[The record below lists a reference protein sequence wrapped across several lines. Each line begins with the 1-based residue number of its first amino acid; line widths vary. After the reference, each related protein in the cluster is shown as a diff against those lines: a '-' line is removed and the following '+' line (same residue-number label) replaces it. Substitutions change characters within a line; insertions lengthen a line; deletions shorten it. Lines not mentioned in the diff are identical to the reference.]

1 MELPKNI
8 VQIGKPD
15 KVHKIFVEDYV
26 VSYIKQLN
34 KKCDGR
40 AVGLALYGKFYE
52 EDGCKYYFL
61 YGATQIEGLEH
72 RGPYLSQN
80 EKEEIESIG
89 QKYFDGYEFLAWC
102 NVKGEP
108 VDCFYVLVQQKGV
121 AVEGYACFYE
131 KNESMLN
138 YMLFIGEKEK
148 EPEPEKTEEK
158 KPARGEWVAI
168 DYVKAAEKN
177 AMKSPVPKPKNAM
190 KKKTEYMKMAAA
202 AVFLV
207 LCVVGITTFND
218 YEKMEELQVAARQV
232 IASMSE
238 QKLPDKPPAG
248 AVDVTPSP
256 PISAVQ
262 ESASVTPAEGA
273 TVTSPLPD
281 DLAGNGVQ
289 NTMPPVE
296 SVAVTP
302 PNTMPPVESAAV
314 TPPNGTQPDE
324 SVAVTPQTPETE
336 AVSQENAVTEPV
348 LTSYT
353 IVKGDTLISICLIR
367 YGSLDR
373 MQEIC
378 ERNGI
383 TNADSIQIGQTILLP

>member
-52 EDGCKYYFL
+52 EDGYKYYFL

-158 KPARGEWVAI
+158 KPARGEWAAI

-238 QKLPDKPPAG
+238 QKLPEKPSAG
-248 AVDVTPSP
+248 GVEVTPSP
-256 PISAVQ
+256 TANVIQ
-262 ESASVTPAEGA
+262 ESAPVTPPEGT
-273 TVTSPLPD
+273 TVTSPLP
-281 DLAGNGVQ
+281 A
-289 NTMPPVE
+289 
-296 SVAVTP
+296 
-302 PNTMPPVESAAV
+302 ESAAV
-314 TPPNGTQPDE
+314 VP
-324 SVAVTPQTPETE
+324 STPETE
-336 AVSQENAVTEPV
+336 VVSQEAAVTEPV

-378 ERNGI
+378 GLNGI